1 MITLKSKDLHFMTYK
16 RRLPAVN
23 TQDFK
28 LIGLQIRYFREA
40 KKISQEQ
47 LANQAGLAT
56 GTIGKIERGLN
67 NPKAD
72 TLLRIAAELEIPCQL
87 LFEKNDRRRTYFSPQ
102 IHRLVQYAKCLS
114 DDEVNA
120 LCVIART
127 LDGTHR
133 GGSWNDPTRRF

>member
-1 MITLKSKDLHFMTYK
+1 MNS
-16 RRLPAVN
+16 
-23 TQDFK
+23 QDIR
-28 LIGLQIRYFREA
+28 LIGLQIRNFREA

-72 TLLRIAAELEIPCQL
+72 TLLRIAEELEIPCQL
-87 LFEKNDRRRTYFSPQ
+87 LFEKYDRRRTYFSPQ

-127 LDGTHR
+127 MDDTHR
-133 GGSWNDPTRRF
+133 GVSWNDSGRRF

>member
-1 MITLKSKDLHFMTYK
+1 M
-16 RRLPAVN
+16 N
-23 TQDFK
+23 TQDFR
-28 LIGLQIRYFREA
+28 LIGLQIRSFREA

-72 TLLRIAAELEIPCQL
+72 TLLRIAEELEIPCQL
-87 LFEKNDRRRTYFSPQ
+87 LFEKNGPRRTYFSPQ
-102 IHRLVQYAKCLS
+102 IHRLVQYAKRLS

-120 LCVIART
+120 LCVIAST
-127 LDGTHR
+127 MDSTHR
-133 GGSWNDPTRRF
+133 GGWHDAGQRF